1 MIKPI
6 AIIAGEPNSIS
17 SEIIFK
23 MWMTRKRN
31 KYKPFI
37 VIGNFKI
44 LDLQRKFLSYKIK
57 FHKINNSFNL
67 KNFKKSKL
75 LVYDVKYKQKKA
87 FTKITT
93 SSNNYIFKCFDAA
106 LNLVKNKK
114 ISGFINCPICKETL
128 FKKKHQG
135 ITEYLGKK
143 SGVAGKEVM
152 LIFNKKLSV
161 SPVTTHISINSVS
174 KNLKKSSIIKNVIT
188 INNFYLNHFNK
199 KPKIALLGLNPHNYS
214 VSTKSEE
221 EKIISPAINIIKKL
235 KINVIGPL
243 SPDTAFMVYRKH
255 KVDVIIGMYHD
266 QVLSPFKTIFGY
278 DAINVT
284 LGLPYL
290 RVSPDHGIGR
300 DIIGKNVASPKS
312 LIESIKF
319 FNHIKKI

>member
-1 MIKPI
+1 M
-6 AIIAGEPNSIS
+6 
-17 SEIIFK
+17 
-23 MWMTRKRN
+23 
-31 KYKPFI
+31 
-37 VIGNFKI
+37 
-44 LDLQRKFLSYKIK
+44 
-57 FHKINNSFNL
+57 
-67 KNFKKSKL
+67 
-75 LVYDVKYKQKKA
+75 
-87 FTKITT
+87 
-93 SSNNYIFKCFDAA
+93 
-106 LNLVKNKK
+106 
-114 ISGFINCPICKETL
+114 
-128 FKKKHQG
+128 
-135 ITEYLGKK
+135 
-143 SGVAGKEVM
+143 
-152 LIFNKKLSV
+152 
-161 SPVTTHISINSVS
+161 
-174 KNLKKSSIIKNVIT
+174 KKSSIIKNVIT